1 MLKVN
6 GNMKVEDIFQGLKE
20 VANPEDAIHMK
31 AYMKDQFEFLG
42 VKTPVRRKLS
52 KVFFKKNSSPAIDW
66 KFIHQAWE
74 NPYREMQYVVLDYL
88 KLKQKFLTSNDWPK
102 IKKLAQTKPWWD
114 TIDFLCRSVG
124 FICLHYPETKK
135 FVLEWSRDEDFWLR
149 RLAIEHQLLQ
159 KEETDVQ
166 LLEQILVNNLDQFEF
181 FINKAI
187 GWALRDYSKTNP
199 DWVLEFIEK
208 YKDKLSKLSIKEGS
222 KYLLER

>member
-6 GNMKVEDIFQGLKE
+6 GNMKVEDILQGLKE

-52 KVFFKKNSSPAIDW
+52 KVFFKKNSSLAIDW
-66 KFIHQAWE
+66 KFIHQAWD

-88 KLKQKFLTSNDWPK
+88 QLKQKALTPSDLPK

-124 FICLHYPETKK
+124 YISLHYPETKK
-135 FVLEWSRDEDFWLR
+135 IVLDWSRDKDFWLR
-149 RLAIEHQLLQ
+149 RIAIEHQLLQ

-166 LLEQILVNNLDQFEF
+166 LLEQILINNLNQTEF

-199 DWVLEFIEK
+199 DWVREFIEK
-208 YKDKLSKLSIKEGS
+208 YKDRLSKLSIKEGS
-222 KYLLER
+222 KYL

>member
-42 VKTPVRRKLS
+42 VKTPVRRQVS
-52 KVFFKKNSSPAIDW
+52 KIFFKKNHKSTIDW
-66 KFIHQAWE
+66 KFIHQAWD

-88 KLKQKFLTSNDWPK
+88 QLKQKALTPSDLPK

-124 FICLHYPETKK
+124 YISLHYPETKK
-135 FVLEWSRDEDFWLR
+135 IVLDWSRDKDFWLR
-149 RLAIEHQLLQ
+149 RIAIEHQLLQ

-166 LLEQILVNNLDQFEF
+166 LLEQILINNLNQTEF

-222 KYLLER
+222 KYL

>member
-1 MLKVN
+1 M
-6 GNMKVEDIFQGLKE
+6 
-20 VANPEDAIHMK
+20 
-31 AYMKDQFEFLG
+31 
-42 VKTPVRRKLS
+42 
-52 KVFFKKNSSPAIDW
+52 
-66 KFIHQAWE
+66 
-74 NPYREMQYVVLDYL
+74 
-88 KLKQKFLTSNDWPK
+88 
-102 IKKLAQTKPWWD
+102 
-114 TIDFLCRSVG
+114 
-124 FICLHYPETKK
+124 
-135 FVLEWSRDEDFWLR
+135 LEWSRDEDFWLR

>member
-1 MLKVN
+1 MN
-6 GNMKVEDIFQGLKE
+6 DDMNAEDIFQNLKE
-20 VANPEDAIHMK
+20 VANPEDAIHME

-88 KLKQKFLTSNDWPK
+88 KLKQKFLTSNDLPK

-124 FICLHYPETKK
+124 YISLHYPETKK
-135 FVLEWSRDEDFWLR
+135 IVLDWSRDKDFWLR
-149 RLAIEHQLLQ
+149 RIAIEHQLLQ

-166 LLEQILVNNLDQFEF
+166 LLEQILINNLDQTEF

-199 DWVLEFIEK
+199 NWVREFIEK
-208 YKDKLSKLSIKEGS
+208 HKDKLSKLSIKEGS
-222 KYLLER
+222 RYL

>member
-20 VANPEDAIHMK
+20 VATPEDAIHMK

-88 KLKQKFLTSNDWPK
+88 KLKQKFLTSNDLPK

>member
-1 MLKVN
+1 
-6 GNMKVEDIFQGLKE
+6 MKVEDIFQGLKE

-52 KVFFKKNSSPAIDW
+52 KVFFKKNSSLAIDW
-66 KFIHQAWE
+66 KFIHQAWD

-88 KLKQKFLTSNDWPK
+88 QLKQKALTPSDLPK

-124 FICLHYPETKK
+124 YISLHYPETKK
-135 FVLEWSRDEDFWLR
+135 IVLDWSRDKDFWLR
-149 RLAIEHQLLQ
+149 RIAIEHQLLQ

-166 LLEQILVNNLDQFEF
+166 LLEQILINNLNQTEF

-222 KYLLER
+222 KYL

>member
-1 MLKVN
+1 
-6 GNMKVEDIFQGLKE
+6 MKVEDIFQELKE
-20 VANPEDAIHMK
+20 VANPEDAIYMK

-52 KVFFKKNSSPAIDW
+52 KVFFKKNSSLAIDW
-66 KFIHQAWE
+66 KFIHQAWD

-88 KLKQKFLTSNDWPK
+88 QLKQKALTPSDLPK

-124 FICLHYPETKK
+124 YISLHYPETKK
-135 FVLEWSRDEDFWLR
+135 IVLDWSRDKDFWLR
-149 RLAIEHQLLQ
+149 RIAIEHQLLQ

-166 LLEQILVNNLDQFEF
+166 LLEQILINNLNQTEF

-208 YKDKLSKLSIKEGS
+208 YKDKLSKLSINEGS
-222 KYLLER
+222 KYL

>member
-52 KVFFKKNSSPAIDW
+52 KVFFKKNSSLAIDW
-66 KFIHQAWE
+66 KFIHQAWD

-88 KLKQKFLTSNDWPK
+88 QLKQKALTPSDLPK

-166 LLEQILVNNLDQFEF
+166 LLEQILINNLDQTEF

-199 DWVLEFIEK
+199 DWVREFIEK
-208 YKDKLSKLSIKEGS
+208 YKDRLSKLSIKEGS
-222 KYLLER
+222 KYL

>member
-6 GNMKVEDIFQGLKE
+6 GNMKVEDIFQELKE

-42 VKTPVRRKLS
+42 VKTPVRRQVS
-52 KVFFKKNSSPAIDW
+52 KIFFKKNHKSTIDW
-66 KFIHQAWE
+66 KFINQAWE

-88 KLKQKFLTSNDWPK
+88 QLKQTSLASNDLTK
-102 IKKLAQTKPWWD
+102 VKKLAQTKPWWD

-124 FICLHYPETKK
+124 YICLHYPETKK
-135 FVLEWSRDEDFWLR
+135 IVLNWSTDEDIWLR

-166 LLEQILVNNLDQFEF
+166 LLEQILINNLNQIEF

-199 DWVLEFIEK
+199 DWVREFIEK
-208 YKDKLSKLSIKEGS
+208 YKDRLSKLSIKEGS
-222 KYLLER
+222 KYL

>member
-6 GNMKVEDIFQGLKE
+6 GNMKVEDILQGLKE

-42 VKTPVRRKLS
+42 VKTPIRRKLS
-52 KVFFKKNSSPAIDW
+52 KVFFKKNSSLAIDW
-66 KFIHQAWE
+66 KFIHQAWD

-88 KLKQKFLTSNDWPK
+88 QMKQKALTPSDLSK

-124 FICLHYPETKK
+124 FLCLHYPETKK

>member
-1 MLKVN
+1 MN
-6 GNMKVEDIFQGLKE
+6 DDMNAEDIFQNLKE
-20 VANPEDAIHMK
+20 VANSDDAVHMR
-31 AYMKDQFEFLG
+31 AYMKNQFEFLG
-42 VKTPVRRKLS
+42 VKTPIRRKLS
-52 KVFFKKNSSPAIDW
+52 KVFFKKNSSPAIYW

-88 KLKQKFLTSNDWPK
+88 QLKQKFLTSNDLPK
-102 IKKLAQTKPWWD
+102 IKKLAQTKPWW
-114 TIDFLCRSVG
+114 VG
-124 FICLHYPETKK
+124 YISLHYPETKK

-166 LLEQILVNNLDQFEF
+166 LLEQILVNNLDQTEF

-208 YKDKLSKLSIKEGS
+208 YKDRLSKLSIKEGS
-222 KYLLER
+222 RYL

>member
-42 VKTPVRRKLS
+42 VKTPVRRQLS
-52 KVFFKKNSSPAIDW
+52 KVFFKKNSSLAIDW
-66 KFIHQAWE
+66 KFIHQAWD

-88 KLKQKFLTSNDWPK
+88 QLKQKALTPSDLPK

-124 FICLHYPETKK
+124 YISLHYPETKK
-135 FVLEWSRDEDFWLR
+135 IVLDWSRDKDFWLR
-149 RLAIEHQLLQ
+149 RIAIEHQLLQ

-166 LLEQILVNNLDQFEF
+166 LLEQILINNLNQTEF

-222 KYLLER
+222 KYL

>member
-20 VANPEDAIHMK
+20 IANPEDAIHMK

-52 KVFFKKNSSPAIDW
+52 KVFFKKNSSLAIDW
-66 KFIHQAWE
+66 KFIHQAWD

-88 KLKQKFLTSNDWPK
+88 QLKQKALTPSDLPK

-124 FICLHYPETKK
+124 YISLHYPETKK
-135 FVLEWSRDEDFWLR
+135 IVLDWSRDKDFWLR
-149 RLAIEHQLLQ
+149 RIAIEHQLLQ

-166 LLEQILVNNLDQFEF
+166 LLEQILINNLNQTEF

-222 KYLLER
+222 KYL

>member
-52 KVFFKKNSSPAIDW
+52 KVFFKKNSSLAIDW
-66 KFIHQAWE
+66 KFIHQAWD

-88 KLKQKFLTSNDWPK
+88 QLKQKALTPSDLPK

-124 FICLHYPETKK
+124 YISLHYPETKK
-135 FVLEWSRDEDFWLR
+135 IVLDWSRDKDFWLR
-149 RLAIEHQLLQ
+149 RIAIDHQLLQ

-166 LLEQILVNNLDQFEF
+166 LLEQILINNLNQTEF

-222 KYLLER
+222 KYL

>member
-6 GNMKVEDIFQGLKE
+6 GNMKVEDIFQELKE

-42 VKTPVRRKLS
+42 VKTPVRRQVS
-52 KVFFKKNSSPAIDW
+52 KIFFKKNHKSTIDW
-66 KFIHQAWE
+66 KFIHQAWD

-88 KLKQKFLTSNDWPK
+88 QLKQKALTPSDLPK
-102 IKKLAQTKPWWD
+102 IKKLAQTKPFWD

-124 FICLHYPETKK
+124 FICLHYPETKQ

-166 LLEQILVNNLDQFEF
+166 LLEQILINNLNQTEF

-187 GWALRDYSKTNP
+187 GWALRDYSKSNP
-199 DWVLEFIEK
+199 AWVREFIEK
-208 YKDKLSKLSIKEGS
+208 YKDRLSKLSIKEGS
-222 KYLLER
+222 KYL

>member
-6 GNMKVEDIFQGLKE
+6 GNMKVEDILQGLKE

-42 VKTPVRRKLS
+42 VKTPVRRQVS
-52 KVFFKKNSSPAIDW
+52 KIFFKKNHKSTIDW

-88 KLKQKFLTSNDWPK
+88 KLKQKFLTSNDLPK

-199 DWVLEFIEK
+199 DWVREFIEK
-208 YKDKLSKLSIKEGS
+208 YKDRLSKLSIKEGS
-222 KYLLER
+222 KYL

>member
-31 AYMKDQFEFLG
+31 AYMKDQLEFLG

-52 KVFFKKNSSPAIDW
+52 KVFFKKNSSLAIDW
-66 KFIHQAWE
+66 KFIHQAWD

-88 KLKQKFLTSNDWPK
+88 QLKQKALTPSDLPK

-124 FICLHYPETKK
+124 YISLHYPETKK
-135 FVLEWSRDEDFWLR
+135 IVLDWSRDKDFWLR
-149 RLAIEHQLLQ
+149 RIAIEHQLLQ

-166 LLEQILVNNLDQFEF
+166 LLEQILINNLNQTEF

-222 KYLLER
+222 KYL

>member
-1 MLKVN
+1 
-6 GNMKVEDIFQGLKE
+6 MKVEDIFQGLKE

-52 KVFFKKNSSPAIDW
+52 KVFFKKNSSLAIDW
-66 KFIHQAWE
+66 KFIHQAWD

-88 KLKQKFLTSNDWPK
+88 QLKQKALTPSDLPK

-149 RLAIEHQLLQ
+149 RIAIEHQLLQ

-166 LLEQILVNNLDQFEF
+166 LLEQILINNLNQTEF

-222 KYLLER
+222 KYL